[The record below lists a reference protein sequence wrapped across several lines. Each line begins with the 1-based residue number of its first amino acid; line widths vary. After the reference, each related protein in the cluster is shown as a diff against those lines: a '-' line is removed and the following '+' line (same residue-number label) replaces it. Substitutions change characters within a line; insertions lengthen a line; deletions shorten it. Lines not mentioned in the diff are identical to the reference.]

1 MAQDT
6 LSDKAIKAK
15 LKEAVAA
22 GKANTLND
30 GGGLR
35 LIARP
40 DGSGWWRFRYWI
52 DKKEGLLSLGI
63 YPDVS
68 LSMARQSRDE
78 ARRMIAAGIDPST
91 ARKEAKATHVATRE
105 ADKLA
110 AAGLPPIG
118 SFEQVAREWLATVHQ
133 AKVSAIHSDRTQVRF
148 EKDVFPWIG
157 RRPIGDIEAPEL
169 LDVLRR
175 IEARGAIETAH
186 RAKDAA
192 GQVFRYGIA
201 TGRCTRNP
209 AADLRDALRPV
220 QTTHLAAIIDP
231 AQAGKLLRDMADY
244 QGHAV
249 TRAALGLSALL
260 LLRPGELRHMEWA
273 WLDLEAATLTVP
285 SEVMKRKK
293 ADKQNGPPHLVPLAT
308 QAVTI
313 LQDLHPLTGAGR
325 FVFPALTSSKKA

>member
-1 MAQDT
+1 
-6 LSDKAIKAK
+6 
-15 LKEAVAA
+15 
-22 GKANTLND
+22 
-30 GGGLR
+30 
-35 LIARP
+35 
-40 DGSGWWRFRYWI
+40 
-52 DKKEGLLSLGI
+52 
-63 YPDVS
+63 
-68 LSMARQSRDE
+68 
-78 ARRMIAAGIDPST
+78 
-91 ARKEAKATHVATRE
+91 
-105 ADKLA
+105 
-110 AAGLPPIG
+110 
-118 SFEQVAREWLATVHQ
+118 
-133 AKVSAIHSDRTQVRF
+133 
-148 EKDVFPWIG
+148 
-157 RRPIGDIEAPEL
+157 

-220 QTTHLAAIIDP
+220 QTKHLAAIIDP

-260 LLRPGELRHMEWA
+260 LPRPGELRHMEWA
-273 WLDLEAATLTVP
+273 WLDLDAATLTVP

>member
-1 MAQDT
+1 MARSLIPGDVT
-6 LSDKAIKAK
+6 IRSIKPGDPRSRLSD
-15 LKEAVAA
+15 
-22 GKANTLND
+22 GD
-30 GGGLR
+30 GLYLR
-35 LIARP
+35 LFVKGGSHGWRLDYSIHGARKT
-40 DGSGWWRFRYWI
+40 I
-52 DKKEGLLSLGI
+52 SLGT
-63 YPDVS
+63 YPDTT
-68 LSMARQSRDE
+68 LALARKKADE
-78 ARRMIAAGIDPST
+78 ARRLVSQGIDPST
-91 ARKEAKATHVATRE
+91 ARKEAKATHAATRE

-110 AAGLPPIG
+110 AAGVPPIG
-118 SFEQVAREWLATVHQ
+118 SFEQVAREWLAIVHQ
-133 AKVSAIHSDRTQVRF
+133 DKVSTIHSDRTQVRF

-220 QTTHLAAIIDP
+220 QTKHLAAIIDP

-260 LLRPGELRHMEWA
+260 LPRPGELRHMEWA
-273 WLDLEAATLTVP
+273 WLDLDAATLTVP